1 MCIIKQQITES
12 VKMFYQT
19 TLAMYNSAVHQ
30 LILRVL
36 QAHSEWLSIW
46 LINLSNFFF

>member
-1 MCIIKQQITES
+1 MLIQCASFKKQQITES
-12 VKMFYQT
+12 GKMFFQT

-36 QAHSEWLSIW
+36 
-46 LINLSNFFF
+46 

>member
-12 VKMFYQT
+12 GKMFYQT

-30 LILRVL
+30 LILKFCS
-36 QAHSEWLSIW
+36 APTHFESPAGP
-46 LINLSNFFF
+46 F